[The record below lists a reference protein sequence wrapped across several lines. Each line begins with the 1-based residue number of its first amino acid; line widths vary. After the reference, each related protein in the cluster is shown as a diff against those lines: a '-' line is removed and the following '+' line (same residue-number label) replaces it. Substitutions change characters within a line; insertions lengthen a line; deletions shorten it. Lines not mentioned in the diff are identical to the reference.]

1 MKKPYEI
8 IENVD
13 GTLTLRVADI
23 SKTFRTAKA
32 LNSFAMQL
40 YEQVQTRQTG
50 MFRLQDAADGRL
62 KLIFNKGGVVLSIK
76 NYQQAE
82 QFASMIVQE
91 TDLMQKKHD

>member
-23 SKTFRTAKA
+23 NKTFRTVKT
-32 LNSFAMQL
+32 LQSFAMQL
-40 YEQVQTRQTG
+40 YQHVLDRQTG
-50 MFRLQDAADGRL
+50 MFRLQDAQDGRL
-62 KLIFNKGGVVLSIK
+62 NLIFNKGGEVLSIK

-91 TDLMQKKHD
+91 TDLMQKK

>member
-13 GTLTLRVADI
+13 GTLTLQVGNI
-23 SKTFRTAKA
+23 SKTFRTAKT

-50 MFRLQDAADGRL
+50 MF
-62 KLIFNKGGVVLSIK
+62 
-76 NYQQAE
+76 
-82 QFASMIVQE
+82 
-91 TDLMQKKHD
+91 

>member
-23 SKTFRTAKA
+23 SKTFSSVKA
-32 LNSFAMQL
+32 LQSFAMQL
-40 YEQVQTRQTG
+40 YQYVLDRQTG
-50 MFRLQDAADGRL
+50 MFRLQDAKDGRL
-62 KLIFNKGGVVLSIK
+62 NLIFNKGGEVLSIK

-82 QFASMIVQE
+82 LFASMIVQE
-91 TDLMQKKHD
+91 TDLMQKK

>member
-40 YEQVQTRQTG
+40 YE
-50 MFRLQDAADGRL
+50 
-62 KLIFNKGGVVLSIK
+62 
-76 NYQQAE
+76 
-82 QFASMIVQE
+82 
-91 TDLMQKKHD
+91 

>member
-23 SKTFRTAKA
+23 SKTFRSVKT
-32 LNSFAMQL
+32 LQSFAMQM
-40 YEQVQTRQTG
+40 YAQVLDRQTG
-50 MFRLQDAADGRL
+50 MFRLQDAKDGRL
-62 KLIFNKGGVVLSIK
+62 NLIFNKGGEVLSIK

-82 QFASMIVQE
+82 LFASMIVQE
-91 TDLMQKKHD
+91 TDLMQKK